1 VAIRFIDQTLR
12 DGQQSLWGLRMRP
25 FQAAPALPHLDATGF
40 HTIDLT
46 GPGMFTILL
55 RTYQEDPWA
64 ATDFLVSGLPNNK
77 LRTATRTN
85 SVGVMGFSPDS
96 VVDLWVNLA
105 ARHGIG
111 SFWIFDCL
119 FDMPRMKR
127 VCDVVRATGAEP
139 TPCVMYGLT
148 DVHTDEFFADR
159 AREMAS
165 WDGVASVELED
176 APGVLK
182 VDRARTLLPAVKA
195 AVGDVPLEIHC
206 HNTTGEATRVYI
218 EALAHGIDIIH
229 TASQPMAN
237 GPSLP
242 STEAMVANLGV
253 LGLEHELDL
262 DQLPPVA
269 AHFRA
274 AAEAAGPAYEIG
286 TPVEYT
292 LPIYEHQLPGG
303 MTGSLKK
310 QLAEHGM
317 EDRLP
322 EVLEEIPRVRRELGQ
337 PIMATPFSQFVGI
350 QALLN
355 IVSGERYKL
364 VPDEV
369 IQYALG
375 QYGPLMRP
383 VDADVMDRIMAADRA
398 PHFESW
404 EPPQPTLEELRARF
418 GKRISDEEL
427 LLRILWSTEE
437 VDAML
442 ANGTI
447 KTDPRTSTSQIVEN
461 VRELI
466 AEADQATSISVSQPG
481 MSVRLRRARPLS

>member
-1 VAIRFIDQTLR
+1 MKVRFIDQTLR

-25 FQAAPALPHLDATGF
+25 FQAAPALPYLDATGF

-55 RTYQEDPWA
+55 RTYKEDPWA
-64 ATDFLVSGLPNNK
+64 ATDFLAAGLPHNK

-96 VVDLWVNLA
+96 VVDLWINCA

-127 VCDVVRATGAEP
+127 VCDVVREAGAEP

-148 DVHTDEFFADR
+148 EVHTDEFFADR

-165 WDGVASVELED
+165 WEGVPSIELED

-195 AVGDVPLEIHC
+195 ACGDVPLEIHS
-206 HNTTGEATRVYI
+206 HNTTGEATRMYI
-218 EALAHGIDIIH
+218 EALLAGIDIIH
-229 TASQPMAN
+229 TCSQPMAN
-237 GPSLP
+237 GPSNP
-242 STEAMVANLGV
+242 STEAMVANVEALGF
-253 LGLEHELDL
+253 EHDLDL
-262 DQLPPVA
+262 SQLPPVA
-269 AHFRA
+269 AHFREI
-274 AAEAAGPAYEIG
+274 AETAGPGFELGI
-286 TPVEYT
+286 PSEYT
-292 LPIYEHQLPGG
+292 LAPYEHQLPGG

-310 QLAEHGM
+310 QLADHGM
-317 EDRLP
+317 EDRLQ
-322 EVLEEIPRVRRELGQ
+322 EVLEEIPQVRRELGQ

-355 IVSGERYKL
+355 VIGEERYKL

-383 VDADVMDRIMAADRA
+383 VDSEVMDKIMAAERA
-398 PHFESW
+398 PDFENW
-404 EPPQPTLEELRARF
+404 EPPQPTLDELRSRF
-418 GKRISDEEL
+418 GRNVSDEEL
-427 LLRILWSTEE
+427 LLRVLWSTEE
-437 VDAML
+437 VDAMV
-442 ANGTI
+442 ANGPI
-447 KTDPRTSTSQIVEN
+447 RTDPRTSASEIVEN
-461 VRELI
+461 IRDLI
-466 AEADQATSISVSQPG
+466 AEAGQVRSISVSQPG
-481 MSVRLRRARPLS
+481 MSIKLSRNAA